1 MLPGRQPG
9 QKDWHVKLLPTYVSK
24 ASVWRLYVKSAKEL
38 GERAV
43 CKTSFKAL
51 WDRLLPH
58 IKSCRPRT
66 DLCWQCQS
74 NNEQLIRSANL
85 PDDRKS
91 EAVKKQ
97 QDHLSLVQEERAVYN
112 DMTAGCRK
120 ICSGSNLS
128 FGPSLPASKK
138 IRMHYSFDFA
148 QQNSINIVIF
158 IFIRHFD
165 VKRPGVV
172 LVKTHRD
179 AQPVEYQ
186 LLRDGADLPPID
198 GLSVPAP
205 PGLNIDRQTYLY
217 EKIRPFC
224 ADEARDIMPSAK
236 GHNTE
241 ETVNVISLDCV
252 TKTFVLCCYYRVKVV
267 LLEHT

>member
-1 MLPGRQPG
+1 MPVSMMLNVFFFFFFSFFSIGRDILTDKVKHYEENGARPRSSKKHSLPRPPARFISPEDINRVVDFIKNYAEDNAIMLPGQQPA
-9 QKDWHVKLLPTYVSK
+9 HVSK

-51 WDRLLPH
+51 WNRLLPH
-58 IKSCRPRT
+58 IKSCRPHT

-97 QDHLSLVQEERAVYN
+97 QDHLSLVQKERAVYN
-112 DMTAGCRK
+112 DMTAACRK

-148 QQNSINIVIF
+148 QQL
-158 IFIRHFD
+158 HFPSNPLQPGPHGNAYLVFP
-165 VKRPGVV
+165 VKGCRN
-172 LVKTHRD
+172 R
-179 AQPVEYQ
+179 
-186 LLRDGADLPPID
+186 
-198 GLSVPAP
+198 
-205 PGLNIDRQTYLY
+205 
-217 EKIRPFC
+217 
-224 ADEARDIMPSAK
+224 
-236 GHNTE
+236 
-241 ETVNVISLDCV
+241 
-252 TKTFVLCCYYRVKVV
+252 
-267 LLEHT
+267 

>member
-1 MLPGRQPG
+1 MLFIIAT
-9 QKDWHVKLLPTYVSK
+9 LLAITIQLTISNICF
-24 ASVWRLYVKSAKEL
+24 S

-51 WDRLLPH
+51 WNRLLPH

-97 QDHLSLVQEERAVYN
+97 QDHLSLVQKERAVYN
-112 DMTAGCRK
+112 DMTAACRK
-120 ICSGSNLS
+120 TCSGSDLS

-148 QQNSINIVIF
+148 QQVIF
-158 IFIRHFD
+158 H
-165 VKRPGVV
+165 
-172 LVKTHRD
+172 TH
-179 AQPVEYQ
+179 
-186 LLRDGADLPPID
+186 LLPFTLLMSLKGRFGA
-198 GLSVPAP
+198 
-205 PGLNIDRQTYLY
+205 
-217 EKIRPFC
+217 
-224 ADEARDIMPSAK
+224 
-236 GHNTE
+236 
-241 ETVNVISLDCV
+241 
-252 TKTFVLCCYYRVKVV
+252 
-267 LLEHT
+267 